1 MIDLEPPL
9 GILVVMDRI
18 IKQVG
23 PIKIEWSLNN
33 PMNDRYRVL
42 EGNSILNKKVRR
54 EAFSEAW
61 ISLVLIPFVPVLFLM
76 TDDMWARIL
85 LFAFTAFCFL
95 VFGVIYLTVRD
106 SLRDNLII
114 DMFHAD
120 RNKLD
125 FLSLGEFQIDEKVSN

>member
-1 MIDLEPPL
+1 MIDRTPVL

-42 EGNSILNKKVRR
+42 EGNNILNKKVRR
-54 EAFSEAW
+54 EAFREAW
-61 ISLVLIPFVPVLFLM
+61 ISLLVLIPVPVLFFL

-85 LFAFTAFCFL
+85 LFAFASFCFL
-95 VFGVIYLTVRD
+95 VFGIIYITVRD
-106 SLRDNLII
+106 RLRDNLIL
-114 DMFHAD
+114 DMFHTD

-125 FLSLGEFQIDEKVSN
+125 FLSLGEFQIDEKVND

>member
-1 MIDLEPPL
+1 MIDRPLVL
-9 GILVVMDRI
+9 GILVLMDRI

-33 PMNDRYRVL
+33 PMNNRYRVL
-42 EGNSILNKKVRR
+42 EGAAILNKKVRR
-54 EAFSEAW
+54 DAFREAW
-61 ISLVLIPFVPVLFLM
+61 ISLVPFPIVQVLFFL

-85 LFAFTAFCFL
+85 LLAFTTFCFL
-95 VFGVIYLTVRD
+95 VFGIIYITVRD
-106 SLRDNLII
+106 QRRDQLII

-125 FLSLGEFQIDEKVSN
+125 FLSLGEFQIDEKVNG